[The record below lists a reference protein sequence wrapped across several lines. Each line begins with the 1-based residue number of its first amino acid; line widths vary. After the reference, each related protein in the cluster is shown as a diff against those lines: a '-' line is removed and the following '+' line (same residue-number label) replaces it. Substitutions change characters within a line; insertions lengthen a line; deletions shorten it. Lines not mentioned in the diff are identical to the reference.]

1 MRYADAAH
9 VDLGSFYAR
18 QPGLGRLY
26 RIAGYAACIG
36 VVWWVADPQRIAGL
50 MIVTLV
56 AWLMA
61 WRREVGALWRTP
73 LVAAIAMCAVIV
85 TADKMDR
92 PLVPRVTGNV
102 QHARSDPQPRQIEFR
117 FDLPGPPGSDAL
129 TPEVKP

>member
-18 QPGLGRLY
+18 LPGLGRLY
-26 RIAGYAACIG
+26 RIAGYAACLG
-36 VVWWVADPQRIAGL
+36 VVWWIADPQRIAGL

-73 LVAAIAMCAVIV
+73 LVVAIAMCAVIL
-85 TADKMDR
+85 TADKLGH
-92 PLVPRVTGNV
+92 PLVALVSV
-102 QHARSDPQPRQIEFR
+102 QAATSSPQPRRIEFR
-117 FDLPGPPGSDAL
+117 YDLPGPMPSDA
-129 TPEVKP
+129 PASEVKP